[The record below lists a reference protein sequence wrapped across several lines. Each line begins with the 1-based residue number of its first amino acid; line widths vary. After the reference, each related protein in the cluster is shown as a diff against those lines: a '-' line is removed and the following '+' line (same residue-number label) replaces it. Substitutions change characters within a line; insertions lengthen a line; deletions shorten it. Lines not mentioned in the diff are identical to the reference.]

1 MKTEAQQK
9 RFAYDDVPPVTP
21 DGPEYRHQ
29 RWFRGEGTAPT
40 FSVYRNS
47 GKNYAELT
55 MGGGDAAVCT
65 AWVTGKVGTTALR
78 ALESAARSGSLQAG
92 QGDTDIFITPGYEF
106 KVVDRLITN
115 FHLPK
120 STLLM
125 LVSALAGYDE
135 IRAVYQHAIA
145 EQYRFFSYG
154 DAMILGNKAQSD

>member
-1 MKTEAQQK
+1 M
-9 RFAYDDVPPVTP
+9 
-21 DGPEYRHQ
+21 
-29 RWFRGEGTAPT
+29 
-40 FSVYRNS
+40 
-47 GKNYAELT
+47 
-55 MGGGDAAVCT
+55 AAV
-65 AWVTGKVGTTALR
+65 AAAKARGNRVWAVGTTALR

-135 IRAVYQHAIA
+135 IRTVYQHAIA

-154 DAMILGNKAQSD
+154 DAMILGNKAQSDYRRVVLFNALGCLKILSECFINLEAFYKYLRLPESQSTGHKKTRHWAGFFVLLH